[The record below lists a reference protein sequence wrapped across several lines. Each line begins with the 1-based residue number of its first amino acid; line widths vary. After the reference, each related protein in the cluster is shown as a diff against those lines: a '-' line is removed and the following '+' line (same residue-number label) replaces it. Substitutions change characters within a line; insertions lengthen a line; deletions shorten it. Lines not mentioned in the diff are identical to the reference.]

1 MEYNYTNTMT
11 TEGST
16 FTKEQIKTFEE
27 LIEVLF
33 INMYGE
39 SQREGAIYINDIDA
53 AGIYSKILLKI
64 GLKVAT
70 LFDTKIRIKC
80 SLKNYF
86 IIRAK
91 YKDLFKTKRYIYWTR
106 DKNHRSAKAWLEDI
120 SNARDLDS
128 FVWFDVEEYM
138 NNECSY

>member
-1 MEYNYTNTMT
+1 MEYEYTNTIT
-11 TEGST
+11 TNGS
-16 FTKEQIKTFEE
+16 FSKEQTKTFDE

-70 LFDTKIRIKC
+70 LFDTKIKIRC
-80 SLKNYF
+80 SLKDYF
-86 IIRAK
+86 IIKVK
-91 YKDLFKTKRYIYWTR
+91 YKDLFKKKRYIYWTR
-106 DKNHRSAKAWLEDI
+106 DKNHRSAKTWLEDI
-120 SNARDLDS
+120 SNARGLDS